1 MIDLLFY
8 AFVALFLAG
17 AVVSLSGIARDTRII
32 RTLSLACTAGAS
44 LLLVVLSLII
54 LVTGVPFTPAA
65 WQLFPGF
72 SVEFFIDR
80 LAAFFLFL
88 IGSVSAC
95 VAIYTMGYV
104 EHMEGGNRR
113 NLLCGGISLFVLAMA
128 LIVASEN
135 AVSFLL
141 FWELMAAVSFFLVMY
156 DYTLGETRKAGIF
169 YFVMTHLS
177 TLFVMLGIIAIYYA
191 SGSFAITPV
200 HTTPASLPLVTAAF
214 LALFTGFSIKAGII
228 PFHKWL
234 PYAHPASPSP
244 VSALMSGVM
253 LKVAVYGILR
263 FIITVFSPSLWWG
276 ILILIAGIT
285 SAILGVIYALKEH
298 DIKGMLAY
306 SSIENIGIIFVGIG
320 LFVIFSCTGLMVLAT
335 ISLLAALFHSLNH
348 ALFKSLLFLTAGSV
362 VHATQT
368 RDIERMG
375 GIGRKMPYTSVFFFT
390 GAIAIAALPP
400 LNGFASELLVY
411 TAFFQSVALVDPL
424 LKILL
429 FLCLALF
436 ALTSALSA
444 ACFVKAF
451 GSVFLAQPRSPE
463 SENARE
469 VSFPMLAGPAILAAA
484 CIILGVFAYQILAA
498 FGYVLPIPD
507 LLLVSILLLLMA
519 ALTYIILYFSAS
531 REVRIS
537 ETWGGGA
544 KSLPSSTEYT
554 GHGFSEPIV
563 TIFSSIYRTKKTGT
577 KTYYDQHDCIFAG
590 GTAEIRLLKVFE
602 EYLYLPVA
610 RGTTRLAGVI
620 SRMQNGCLDTY
631 LLYVF
636 IAVVAVIFFL
646 GWSA

>member
-1 MIDLLFY
+1 MIGLLFY
-8 AFVALFLAG
+8 AVIALFLAG
-17 AVVSLSGIARDTRII
+17 TVISLPGTARDTRII
-32 RTLSLACTAGAS
+32 RILSLACTAGAS
-44 LLLVVLSLII
+44 LVLAVLSLII

-72 SVEFFIDR
+72 SVDFFIDR

-88 IGSVSAC
+88 IGSVSSC
-95 VAIYTMGYV
+95 VAVYTMGYV

-113 NLLCGGISLFVLAMA
+113 NLLCGCISLFVLAMA

-135 AVSFLL
+135 TLSFLI

-156 DYTLGETRKAGIF
+156 EYTQGETRKAGIF

-177 TLFVMLGIIAIYYA
+177 TLFVMLGIIAFYYA
-191 SGSFAITPV
+191 SGSFAIAPLYA
-200 HTTPASLPLVTAAF
+200 TPASLPLVTAAF
-214 LALFTGFSIKAGII
+214 LSLFVGFSIKAGII

-253 LKVAVYGILR
+253 LKVAVYGLLR
-263 FIITVFSPSLWWG
+263 FIITVFSPELWWG
-276 ILILIAGIT
+276 VLILALGIA
-285 SAILGVIYALKEH
+285 SAVLGVIYALKEH

-320 LFVIFSCTGLMVLAT
+320 LFVIFSCSGLALLAT

-362 VHATQT
+362 VHATHT
-368 RDIERMG
+368 RDIEKMG
-375 GIGRKMPYTSVFFFT
+375 GLSGKMPYTSVLFFT

-400 LNGFASELLVY
+400 LNGFASELLMY
-411 TAFFQSVALVDPL
+411 IAFFHSVTVVDPL
-424 LKILL
+424 LKVLL
-429 FLCLALF
+429 FICLALF

-463 SENARE
+463 SEGAHE
-469 VSFPMLAGPAILAAA
+469 VNFPMLAGPAILAAA
-484 CIILGVFAYQILAA
+484 CVILGVFAYQILAA

-507 LLLVSILLLLMA
+507 LFLVSVLLLIMA
-519 ALTYIILYFSAS
+519 ALTYVVLYFTAS
-531 REVRIS
+531 RDVRIS
-537 ETWGGGA
+537 ETWGCGA
-544 KSLPSSTEYT
+544 KSQPSSTEYT

-563 TIFSSIYRTKKTGT
+563 TIFSSIYRTKKSGT
-577 KTYYDQHDCIFAG
+577 KTYYDQHDCIFAE
-590 GTAEIRLLKVFE
+590 GTAEIRLLKFFE
-602 EYLYLPVA
+602 KYLYLPIA
-610 RGTTRLAGVI
+610 RGA
-620 SRMQNGCLDTY
+620 SRASARIARIQNGCLDTY

-636 IAVVAVIFFL
+636 IAVVAVILFL